1 MNDNGHQSTK
11 RSADTRFPRGRAA
24 AANDASVYSFDLSS
38 RKCVG
43 ISGRG
48 SVRSGVGVDSCQVF
62 LMIGISTSIVVRR
75 RAGSRRQAKEGPP
88 GPLLTGWRLESFLR
102 ALQISVAECVLYV

>member
-1 MNDNGHQSTK
+1 MTMATSNQ
-11 RSADTRFPRGRAA
+11 RAADTRFQEGGRAV
-24 AANDASVYSFDLSS
+24 ANDASVYSFDLSS

-48 SVRSGVGVDSCQVF
+48 SNSEQCGCGQLPSVSHDRNFHLYCC
-62 LMIGISTSIVVRR
+62 ST
-75 RAGSRRQAKEGPP
+75 RARCWRQAKEGPP